1 MTDDALCVLLIGA
14 TGVFGR
20 RLAEGIAREPDVN
33 LILAG
38 RTLRPLQALHRR
50 LPRSTSICQLNRE
63 KVSAAVLRGIGADV
77 VIDAAG
83 PFQGSGS
90 TLIEA
95 AIDAGIHYIDLA
107 DGREFVANV
116 RRYGAAAQRAGVA
129 VITGASSTPALSHA
143 VLDRMTRDWRRIDTL
158 RVAISPG
165 GRAPRGK
172 SVARAIL
179 SWTGQQVRVF
189 REGGW
194 TLAPGWGPAR
204 EIEFPGVGKRLVSL
218 CETPDLDLLA
228 DRYQPRVAAEF
239 LAGVESRLLHHMLIL
254 AGLVVRR
261 GWLSSLAT
269 LAVPGRWLAGMVAPF
284 GTDLGGMV
292 VEASG
297 RNSGDRAVLARWSLA
312 APAGR
317 GPYVPTVPAV
327 ALVRQIRDGKLT
339 FRGAGPC
346 TGLLELED
354 FRRDFDRMEIL
365 TAFEIRRPATPLFER
380 ALGRRFTRLPP
391 VTQAIH
397 QPGPSLI
404 LEGTADVDGAVSH
417 LGRKIARLMGF
428 PASAHAIP
436 LRVIIEAAPD
446 GSENWSRIYPDQI
459 MRSVMSC
466 PDAATGRV
474 EERFGSLRFRLRL
487 DTDETG
493 LKMALVSARWRALP
507 LPRWLLP
514 RISAS
519 ERAESDHHLFD
530 VCIGLPV
537 IGRLAH
543 YRGSLK
549 ISDQYPSSSSG
560 KALNWAGGS
569 TGEAECR

>member
-38 RTLRPLQALHRR
+38 RTLRPLQALQRR

-63 KVSAAVLRGIGADV
+63 SVSEEVLRGTGADV

-90 TLIEA
+90 TVIEA

-129 VITGASSTPALSHA
+129 VISGASSTPALSHA
-143 VLDRMTRDWRRIDTL
+143 VLDRMTRDWRRIDTV

-189 REGGW
+189 REGAW
-194 TLAPGWGPAR
+194 TQAPGWGPAR
-204 EIEFPGVGKRLVSL
+204 EVEFPGVGKRLVSL

-228 DRYQPRVAAEF
+228 ERYQPRVAAEF

-261 GWLSSLAT
+261 GWLRSLTAW
-269 LAVPGRWLAGMVAPF
+269 AVPGRWLAGMVAPF
-284 GTDLGGMV
+284 GTDRGGMV

-297 RNSGDRAVLARWSLA
+297 RNSGDRPVLAR
-312 APAGR
+312 
-317 GPYVPTVPAV
+317 
-327 ALVRQIRDGKLT
+327 
-339 FRGAGPC
+339 
-346 TGLLELED
+346 
-354 FRRDFDRMEIL
+354 
-365 TAFEIRRPATPLFER
+365 
-380 ALGRRFTRLPP
+380 
-391 VTQAIH
+391 
-397 QPGPSLI
+397 
-404 LEGTADVDGAVSH
+404 
-417 LGRKIARLMGF
+417 
-428 PASAHAIP
+428 
-436 LRVIIEAAPD
+436 
-446 GSENWSRIYPDQI
+446 
-459 MRSVMSC
+459 
-466 PDAATGRV
+466 
-474 EERFGSLRFRLRL
+474 
-487 DTDETG
+487 
-493 LKMALVSARWRALP
+493 
-507 LPRWLLP
+507 
-514 RISAS
+514 
-519 ERAESDHHLFD
+519 
-530 VCIGLPV
+530 
-537 IGRLAH
+537 
-543 YRGSLK
+543 
-549 ISDQYPSSSSG
+549 
-560 KALNWAGGS
+560 
-569 TGEAECR
+569 